1 MKLGVALDA
10 RGMGWNNAERSCW
23 LVFVRFF
30 LLADVLQPVQ
40 SPIRATLLRA
50 IPHAQTITYAQHSP
64 SIEHI
69 KAQRCCPLQGKNALA
84 HRDSHTSAER
94 RRSSTR
100 HSAVQVNILKIN
112 ARGRGGSAGCKNDES
127 FLEKVY
133 LSCFVE
139 RASGASAAGMQY
151 IWSTPCITVAGLQF
165 RKDKA

>member
-1 MKLGVALDA
+1 MKSGVALDA

-23 LVFVRFF
+23 LVFVRFL

-50 IPHAQTITYAQHSP
+50 IPHAPNNYLRTAQPIHLTHKS
-64 SIEHI
+64 
-69 KAQRCCPLQGKNALA
+69 AALLPA
-84 HRDSHTSAER
+84 SRKKTRLRTTSAER

-127 FLEKVY
+127 FPEKVY
-133 LSCFVE
+133 LSCFGE

-151 IWSTPCITVAGLQF
+151 LWSTPFITAAGLQF